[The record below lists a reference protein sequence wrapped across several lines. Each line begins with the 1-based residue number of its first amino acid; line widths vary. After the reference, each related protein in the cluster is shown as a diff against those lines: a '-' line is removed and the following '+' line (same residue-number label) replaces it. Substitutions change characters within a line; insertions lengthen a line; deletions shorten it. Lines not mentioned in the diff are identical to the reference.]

1 MVNDEGGLPCADARS
16 DSLSLRRR
24 SGEKAGERGNLLRPA
39 SVLSASSPQPS
50 PPFRMEEREEVADEF
65 VTALDEDVLFIRYFP
80 FSLLH
85 HPPNSVPSPWFDNC
99 TTPSRA
105 DWQCG
110 SSCSAC

>member
-1 MVNDEGGLPCADARS
+1 MVNDEGGLPCTDARS

-24 SGEKAGERGNLLRPA
+24 SG
-39 SVLSASSPQPS
+39 
-50 PPFRMEEREEVADEF
+50 EREEVADEF

-85 HPPNSVPSPWFDNC
+85 HPPNSVPIPWFDNC